1 MHHTGPLTKLLRSE
15 KGVALI
21 ALISLACSIL
31 IGFYMLQKSPAV
43 QLTGN
48 KQHLLANQF
57 SEIIF
62 ATIREQFNK
71 AELKPPCL
79 GSRFQSVLDLSGNSS
94 PEKPAQWTV
103 DESKGNLSACND
115 FFIGKT
121 KIKES
126 SSASAKRWAF
136 PAHLIEKYSIN
147 VEEVGVPDALL
158 KEITLHLEITIKAM
172 QGLKRSR
179 KFSYRRSYMVRVMSL
194 AHFALILRSG
204 GLQIDV
210 PSPGPEVH
218 IYSPV
223 FSTPNDD
230 SRSLSD
236 IYYNDPPQVFFHDVV
251 YMRAKMIQEP
261 RSYHHHIFQSI
272 YRSGLITAVHK
283 NLNPSYLPPTTRT
296 STIWN
301 MPLYVRS
308 SSLLEPTAALSP
320 PPSGRN
326 NNLPQIINGIDTKEE
341 TTCLRKTAN
350 ISPRTLRA
358 LYIRPNQNLTLNLPE
373 DLQPKRGTHSG
384 DSMWRQQ
391 VLCAIFVVNT
401 LTVNLTEATSYA
413 LLGIFAANR
422 LIVEGPEGAKLHILN
437 PRNHLSFPTRMQN
450 DPALQNIDVSISHI
464 RSIIESSSPNFARNL
479 FVPMVR
485 NAPPRSP
492 LVVMAPNQIFFTN
505 NDGNARPP
513 PGYKHC
519 GGEKNEKLF
528 PYFCKNKDS
537 IPWPHIEDAR
547 ETFGSIN
554 FYRQMGE
561 YRRRPFYLIQEN
573 F

>member
-94 PEKPAQWTV
+94 PETSTQWTV
-103 DESKGNLSACND
+103 EDSKGNLSTCND

-121 KIKES
+121 KIQETS
-126 SSASAKRWAF
+126 PAQAKRWAF
-136 PAHLIEKYSIN
+136 PVHLIEKYSITI
-147 VEEVGVPDALL
+147 EEVGVPDALL

-194 AHFALILRSG
+194 AHFALILRSS
-204 GLQIDV
+204 GLQIGV
-210 PSPGPEVH
+210 RSPGPEVH

-223 FSTPNDD
+223 FSTPSDD
-230 SRSLSD
+230 SRSLRD

-251 YMRAKMIQEP
+251 YSRAQMIQEP
-261 RSYHHHIFQSI
+261 RNYHHHIFQSI
-272 YRSGLITAVHK
+272 YRSGLITAIHQT
-283 NLNPSYLPPTTRT
+283 LQRSYLP
-296 STIWN
+296 STAGIWN
-301 MPLYVRS
+301 MPLYVNNSR
-308 SSLLEPTAALSP
+308 LEPTALSP
-320 PPSGRN
+320 TPSNGRR
-326 NNLPQIINGIDTKEE
+326 NNLPQIIRGIETKDE
-341 TTCLRKTAN
+341 TTCLRNTAGS

-358 LYIRPNQNLTLNLPE
+358 LYIRPNQDLTLNLPE
-373 DLQPKRGTHSG
+373 DLRPKRGTHSG
-384 DSMWRQQ
+384 ESMWRQQ

-413 LLGIFAANR
+413 LLGIFAANN
-422 LIVEGPEGAKLHILN
+422 LIVRGPQGAKLHILN
-437 PRNHLSFPTRMQN
+437 PLNHLSFPTRMQN

-464 RSIIESSSPNFARNL
+464 SSVIESSSPNFARNL

-505 NDGNARPP
+505 NDGSATPP
-513 PGYKHC
+513 PGYQHC
-519 GGEKNEKLF
+519 GGEKLDIF
-528 PYFCKNKDS
+528 PYFCQNTDP

-547 ETFGSIN
+547 KTFDGIN

-561 YRRRPFYLIQEN
+561 YRRQPFYLIQEN